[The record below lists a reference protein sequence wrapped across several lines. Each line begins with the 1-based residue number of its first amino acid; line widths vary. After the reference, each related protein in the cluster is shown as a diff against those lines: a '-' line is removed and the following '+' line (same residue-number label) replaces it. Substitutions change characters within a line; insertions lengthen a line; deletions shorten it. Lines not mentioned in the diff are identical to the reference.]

1 MESSSA
7 PQLGLQLDNSIF
19 QSLQLNLVNLV
30 SWRGIQIPRLDLQRT
45 FTENKKIYSP
55 NLSSQNRRKILVRP
69 LAFLFPCSSWA
80 PSQPTILNQNQ
91 SPLASLATH
100 SMLRGPGPQ
109 PFHSVRCADHFCQKT
124 FCSKLKDTRLYVH
137 WYHYLNGHLFYC
149 VLLVPEYLVWF
160 VSSCIQANSAAPQGH
175 SCFSIHSTG
184 LWRTLTH

>member
-30 SWRGIQIPRLDLQRT
+30 SGRGIQIPRLALQRT
-45 FTENKKIYSP
+45 FTDNKKIYSP

-100 SMLRGPGPQ
+100 SKLRGLD
-109 PFHSVRCADHFCQKT
+109 HSPPIQWGVLIIFVKRHFAQKIHARRCIET
-124 FCSKLKDTRLYVH
+124 FTSEDKD
-137 WYHYLNGHLFYC
+137 NIYC
-149 VLLVPEYLVWF
+149 CVCF
-160 VSSCIQANSAAPQGH
+160 VSSCTAQ
-175 SCFSIHSTG
+175 
-184 LWRTLTH
+184 

>member
-7 PQLGLQLDNSIF
+7 QQLGLQLDNSIF

-30 SWRGIQIPRLDLQRT
+30 SGRGIQIPRLALQRT

-80 PSQPTILNQNQ
+80 PAQPTILNQNQ

-100 SMLRGPGPQ
+100 STLRGLD
-109 PFHSVRCADHFCQKT
+109 HSPPIQWGVLITFVKRHFAQSSKIHARRCIET
-124 FCSKLKDTRLYVH
+124 FTSEDKDNIYC
-137 WYHYLNGHLFYC
+137 C
-149 VLLVPEYLVWF
+149 VLF
-160 VSSCIQANSAAPQGH
+160 QAAQHSQIQLH
-175 SCFSIHSTG
+175 HSTTAAFQFTA
-184 LWRTLTH
+184 LD